1 MVRMRLS
8 ECLLI
13 TIVCFLL
20 SAIWKELGQTEI
32 SEKLSEITII
42 KKTFVQVEKGVE
54 YEYDRFSP
62 LIFLGGFANSGQQII
77 RAFLNMQHEISC
89 DGMTGI
95 IGEVM
100 EKMSASMKDNRVNWM
115 STKNKFFFTYFGFM
129 TTRILCRNLLG
140 SENLVLK
147 INSCI
152 LQQQPLY

>member
-1 MVRMRLS
+1 MVRMTLS

-13 TIVCFLL
+13 TLVCFLL
-20 SAIWKELGQTEI
+20 SIIWKELDQGQSEI
-32 SEKLSEITII
+32 SEKTSEITII
-42 KKTFVQVEKGVE
+42 KKTFVQLEKGVG

-100 EKMSASMKDNRVNWM
+100 HKMSSSMKDNKV
-115 STKNKFFFTYFGFM
+115 
-129 TTRILCRNLLG
+129 I
-140 SENLVLK
+140 
-147 INSCI
+147 
-152 LQQQPLY
+152 